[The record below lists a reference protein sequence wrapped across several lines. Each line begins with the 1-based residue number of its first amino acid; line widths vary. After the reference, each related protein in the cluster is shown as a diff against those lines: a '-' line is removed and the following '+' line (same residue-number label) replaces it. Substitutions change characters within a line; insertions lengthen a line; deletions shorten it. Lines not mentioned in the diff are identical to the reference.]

1 ASGSPEERARSHA
14 LLSSA
19 RGAAEAMGMSKL
31 VSDSRGA
38 PDTREARKDEA
49 GAQPASTLNRTC
61 SIKKENDYWRLIY
74 EDTSSTL
81 RDRKGFTYLTHLLR
95 NPGDEFA
102 SIDLGSARLNP
113 DGTLSVIG
121 QASRVEDGLEV
132 VANLGDAG
140 EILDA
145 RAIDEYKQRVE
156 ELRAE
161 IDEAENFNDLGRV
174 EKLKAELEL
183 YEDQITSGSG
193 LNNRLRK
200 KSS

>member
-1 ASGSPEERARSHA
+1 
-14 LLSSA
+14 
-19 RGAAEAMGMSKL
+19 
-31 VSDSRGA
+31 
-38 PDTREARKDEA
+38 
-49 GAQPASTLNRTC
+49 
-61 SIKKENDYWRLIY
+61 
-74 EDTSSTL
+74 
-81 RDRKGFTYLTHLLR
+81 
-95 NPGDEFA
+95 GDEFA

-161 IDEAENFNDLGRV
+161 IDEAEKFNDRGRV

-200 KSS
+200 KSSHAERARVRITVAIKSAIDAIETASPKIGGYLRKTIKTGTFCSFSPDLNVPIDW